1 MHVESSK
8 NEVALKYLNSL
19 CNVEL
24 ILGLLYIL
32 FMLECVHSLIKVAPS
47 KDVFVYDF

>member
-1 MHVESSK
+1 
-8 NEVALKYLNSL
+8 LKYLNAM

-24 ILGLLYIL
+24 ILGLIYIL
-32 FMLECVHSLIKVAPS
+32 FMLECVHALIKVAPN

>member
-8 NEVALKYLNSL
+8 NEATLKYLNAL

-32 FMLECVHSLIKVAPS
+32 LMLECVHELIKVAPS